1 MANLT
6 EEEKL
11 KLANDTTQKPKTQQ
25 DQVNQWGSNY
35 SDPGQSQ
42 ITFTGT
48 PEEIQGQQSGLDLA
62 KMGYGQTLM
71 DTGKDVQD
79 LRKEYKD
86 RVAQGG
92 SDPVSAAIMGQKA
105 NNMVLAQQQMVGS
118 GLRGAASAAALG
130 SVGKA
135 QDAQIAESLYG
146 QKQRSLNDLKSLTS
160 NTLSGTIGLMQG
172 SKAEGTAG
180 SRPAP
185 PEAKGLMDS
194 VLCTE
199 LHRQGLMSRELYLKD
214 AAYGIQLKISN
225 PNVVVGYQ
233 FLAAP
238 FVALMSKSSVFTS
251 IMKYPILSWARH
263 IAGEKYSVWGHLCQ
277 NIGEPFC
284 AVIGK
289 LISKLSGAVHEGI

>member
-1 MANLT
+1 MAFLT
-6 EEEKL
+6 KEQQDKIRSD
-11 KLANDTTQKPKTQQ
+11 NTQKSQSQT
-25 DQVNQWGSNY
+25 DSWANQYSNPN
-35 SDPGQSQ
+35 SSQ

-48 PEEIQGQQSGLDLA
+48 PQEVQGQQAGLDLA
-62 KMGYGQTLM
+62 KMGYGQTLEE
-71 DTGKDVQD
+71 TGRDVQG
-79 LRKEYKD
+79 LRKEYKN

-92 SDPVSAAIMGQKA
+92 SDPVSAAIMNQKA
-105 NNMVLAQQQMVGS
+105 NALANAQGQMSSS
-118 GLRGAASAAALG
+118 GLKGGAALGALG
-130 SVGKA
+130 SVGAA

-160 NTLSGTIGLMQG
+160 NTLAGTVGLMQG

-185 PEAKGLMDS
+185 PESKGLMDS

-214 AAYGIQLKISN
+214 AAYGEYLKKYN
-225 PNVVVGYQ
+225 PNVVVGYK
-233 FLAAP
+233 FLATP

-251 IMKYPILSWARH
+251 IMKYPILSWAKH
-263 IAGEKYSVWGHLCQ
+263 IAGEKSSTWGHLCQ
-277 NIGEPFC
+277 NIGEPVC
-284 AVIGK
+284 AIIGK

>member
-1 MANLT
+1 MAVLT
-6 EEEKL
+6 EEEKAR
-11 KLANDTTQKPKTQQ
+11 LANDNMQKPKSQQ

-42 ITFTGT
+42 ITFAGS
-48 PEEIQGQQSGLDLA
+48 PQEIQGQQAGLDLA

-71 DTGKDVQD
+71 DTGKDVQG
-79 LRKEYKD
+79 LRDEYKK
-86 RVAQGG
+86 RVSQGG
-92 SDPVSAAIMGQKA
+92 SDPVSAAIMNQKA
-105 NNMVLAQQQMVGS
+105 NALANAQGQMSSS
-118 GLRGAASAAALG
+118 GLKGGAALGALG
-130 SVGKA
+130 SVGAA

-160 NTLSGTIGLMQG
+160 NTLSGTMSLMQG

-185 PEAKGLMDS
+185 PESKGLMDS

-199 LHRQGLMSRELYLKD
+199 LHRQGLMTRELYLKD
-214 AAYGIQLKISN
+214 AAYGIQLKINN

>member
-1 MANLT
+1 MT
-6 EEEKL
+6 PEEEAKQ
-11 KLANDTTQKPKTQQ
+11 KANQAQQ
-25 DQVNQWGSNY
+25 QTNTWGSQY
-35 SDPGQSQ
+35 GDPNQSQ

-48 PEEIQGQQSGLDLA
+48 PQEVQGQQSGLDLA

-71 DTGKDVQD
+71 ETGQDVKG
-79 LRKEYKD
+79 LRDEYKS

-105 NNMVLAQQQMVGS
+105 NNMVLAQQQMAGS

-160 NTLSGTIGLMQG
+160 NTLSGTMSLMQG

-185 PEAKGLMDS
+185 PESKGLMDS

-199 LHRQGLMSRELYLKD
+199 LHRQGLMDRDLYLRD
-214 AAYGIQLKISN
+214 AAYGEYLKKYN
-225 PNVVVGYQ
+225 PNVVVGYH

-238 FVALMSKSSVFTS
+238 FVKLMKKSSMFTS
-251 IMKYPILSWARH
+251 IMKYPILSWAKH
-263 IAGEKYSVWGHLCQ
+263 IAGEESSTWGYLCQ
-277 NIGEPFC
+277 NIGEPVC
-284 AVIGK
+284 AIIGK

>member
-1 MANLT
+1 MAFLT
-6 EEEKL
+6 KEQQDKIRSD
-11 KLANDTTQKPKTQQ
+11 NTQKSQSQT
-25 DQVNQWGSNY
+25 DSWGSQY
-35 SDPGQSQ
+35 SDPNQGQ

-48 PEEIQGQQSGLDLA
+48 PEEVQGQQSGLDLA
-62 KMGYGQTLM
+62 KMGYGQTLGE
-71 DTGKDVQD
+71 TGKDVQY
-79 LRKEYKD
+79 LREQYKD
-86 RVAQGG
+86 RAAGR
-92 SDPVSAAIMGQKA
+92 DPASAAIMNQKA
-105 NNMVLAQQQMVGS
+105 SALGQEQSRAAGS
-118 GLRGAASAAALG
+118 GLSSGAAEANIGAL
-130 SVGKA
+130 SKV
-135 QDAQIAESLYG
+135 QDMQIAESLYG

-185 PEAKGLMDS
+185 PESKGLMDS

-214 AAYGIQLKISN
+214 SAYGIQLKISN

-263 IAGEKYSVWGHLCQ
+263 IAGEKPSIWGHLCQ

>member
-1 MANLT
+1 MT
-6 EEEKL
+6 PEEEAK
-11 KLANDTTQKPKTQQ
+11 KRTSQAQQQTDT
-25 DQVNQWGSNY
+25 WGSQY
-35 SDPGQSQ
+35 SDPNQSR

-48 PEEIQGQQSGLDLA
+48 PQEVQGQQSGLDLA
-62 KMGYGQTLM
+62 KMGYGQTLAE
-71 DTGKDVQD
+71 TGQDVKG
-79 LRKEYKD
+79 LRDEYKS

-105 NNMVLAQQQMVGS
+105 NNMVLAQQQMAGS

-238 FVALMSKSSVFTS
+238 FVAFMGKSSVFTN
-251 IMKYPILSWARH
+251 IIKYPILSWARH
-263 IAGEKYSVWGHLCQ
+263 IAGEKYSIWGHLCQ

>member
-1 MANLT
+1 MT
-6 EEEKL
+6 PEEEAKQR
-11 KLANDTTQKPKTQQ
+11 ANQAQQQTDT
-25 DQVNQWGSNY
+25 WGSQY
-35 SDPGQSQ
+35 GDPNKSQ

-48 PEEIQGQQSGLDLA
+48 PQEVQGQQAGLDLA
-62 KMGYGQTLM
+62 KMGYGQTLAE
-71 DTGKDVQD
+71 TGQDVKG
-79 LRKEYKD
+79 LRDEYKS

-105 NNMVLAQQQMVGS
+105 NNMVLAQQQMAGS

-146 QKQRSLNDLKSLTS
+146 QKQRSLSDLKSLTS

-185 PEAKGLMDS
+185 PESKGLMDS

-263 IAGEKYSVWGHLCQ
+263 IAGEKYSIWGHLCQ

>member
-1 MANLT
+1 MT
-6 EEEKL
+6 PEEEAK
-11 KLANDTTQKPKTQQ
+11 KRSEQAQQ
-25 DQVNQWGSNY
+25 QTNTWGSQY
-35 SDPGQSQ
+35 GDPNQSQ

-48 PEEIQGQQSGLDLA
+48 PQEVQGQQSGLDLA
-62 KMGYGQTLM
+62 KMGYGQTLGE
-71 DTGKDVQD
+71 TGKDVQY
-79 LRKEYKD
+79 LRDQYKK
-86 RVAQGG
+86 RAEGG
-92 SDPVSAAIMGQKA
+92 DPTSAAIMNQK
-105 NNMVLAQQQMVGS
+105 
-118 GLRGAASAAALG
+118 AAALG
-130 SVGKA
+130 QA
-135 QDAQIAESLYG
+135 QSRMAGSGLSSGAAEANMNALQKTQDMQIAESLYG
-146 QKQRSLNDLKSLTS
+146 QKGRSLSDLKSLTS

-185 PEAKGLMDS
+185 PESKGLMDS

-214 AAYGIQLKISN
+214 AAYGIQLKINN

-238 FVALMSKSSVFTS
+238 FVTLMKKSSVFTS

-277 NIGEPFC
+277 NIGESFC